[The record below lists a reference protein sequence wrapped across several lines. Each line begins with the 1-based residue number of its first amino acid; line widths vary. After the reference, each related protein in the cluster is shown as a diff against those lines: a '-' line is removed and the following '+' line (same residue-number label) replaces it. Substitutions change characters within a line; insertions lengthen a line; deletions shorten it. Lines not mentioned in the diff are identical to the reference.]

1 MDHKSQ
7 PIKCM
12 YNSAYRMNKMNSSF
26 CSLHRRKSQSLS
38 RSGNVLFLSDHG
50 CCSCLCDTVCLSHKR
65 YGSRYNVQVH
75 NDKAE
80 VLLLLLR
87 QTSSCGKQLLLI
99 CERRDIPWHFGHVWR
114 LNGDDEGAR
123 WSEYRPISNLPL
135 LVVWLPYSLSLSVS
149 LSLLTPASYLCI
161 PFALLYKFPRIFFST
176 CYLNKLLRGINR
188 ADGCHGH
195 F

>member
-1 MDHKSQ
+1 MTFLKSLIKDSLVDIHILLRGTNIELKSKFTIVMDHKSQ
-7 PIKCM
+7 PTKCM
-12 YNSAYRMNKMNSSF
+12 YNSAYRMNKMNSFF
-26 CSLHRRKSQSLS
+26 CSPYRRKSQSLS

-99 CERRDIPWHFGHVWR
+99 CERRDIP
-114 LNGDDEGAR
+114 
-123 WSEYRPISNLPL
+123 
-135 LVVWLPYSLSLSVS
+135 
-149 LSLLTPASYLCI
+149 
-161 PFALLYKFPRIFFST
+161 
-176 CYLNKLLRGINR
+176 
-188 ADGCHGH
+188 
-195 F
+195 